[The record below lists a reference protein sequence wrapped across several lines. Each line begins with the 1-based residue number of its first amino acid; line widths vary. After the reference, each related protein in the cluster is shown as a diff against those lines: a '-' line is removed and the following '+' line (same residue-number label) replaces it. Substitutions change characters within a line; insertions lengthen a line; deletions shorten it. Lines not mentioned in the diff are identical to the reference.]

1 MKVGLFKVVVKIM
14 LADTSSIL
22 FPVLLVLCNV
32 ADDSSCQEWHEPLPP
47 NSRVKIR
54 HDVKFASWMELTS
67 NELLNIYVESLMNV
81 LLIFS
86 SLGITMNEATFTETP
101 KIESPAIGDFL
112 IDGLQRFI
120 EFGCSNSIK
129 VRIQFDFLMKLTVSE

>member
-47 NSRVKIR
+47 NSRVIIR

-120 EFGCSNSIK
+120 EFGCSNGNIFT
-129 VRIQFDFLMKLTVSE
+129 I